1 MESLVLYGRSLLV
14 IHFEYRSVVQAYLNL
29 RKTLLWFKHCHFEF
43 SSLLFYF
50 NFILLHQS
58 HPSIASTFIPPT
70 SKRLNLFACVLCEK
84 SQDWFQSYTCWL
96 VLTQQLFPG
105 LQDDVTGNPCAQCGG
120 RKKCPPSEG
129 VNPRKREEGSCVEKE
144 NRCPLQEG
152 HRRRQWHP
160 IPVLLPG
167 KSHGRRSLVGGSPWG
182 REGSDMTERLHF
194 HFSLSCIGEGNG
206 NPFQCSCLENRRG
219 GGAWWAAV
227 YGVAQSWTQLMRLSS
242 SSNSRRKD
250 MEAQVRMEKLRR
262 WRGTPC
268 CPPWKGLRP
277 TPVEKGQGWALPRSP
292 DLHSNHSPSCSDG
305 RHLTDCLTGGPKG
318 WSSQSGVWAESDF
331 LCSRH
336 CSHVSYGTG
345 LQLQLWQSYSSFKT
359 QLDSHHLR

>member
-1 MESLVLYGRSLLV
+1 MSDSLRPHGPQHARPPCPSPMPQVHWVGDAIQPFHPVFSPSPT
-14 IHFEYRSVVQAYLNL
+14 FNL
-29 RKTLLWFKHCHFEF
+29 SQHQGLFQWV
-43 SSLLFYF
+43 SSL
-50 NFILLHQS
+50 H
-58 HPSIASTFIPPT
+58 
-70 SKRLNLFACVLCEK
+70 
-84 SQDWFQSYTCWL
+84 
-96 VLTQQLFPG
+96 
-105 LQDDVTGNPCAQCGG
+105 
-120 RKKCPPSEG
+120 
-129 VNPRKREEGSCVEKE
+129 
-144 NRCPLQEG
+144 
-152 HRRRQWHP
+152 HR
-160 IPVLLPG
+160 
-167 KSHGRRSLVGGSPWG
+167 
-182 REGSDMTERLHF
+182 D
-194 HFSLSCIGEGNG
+194 
-206 NPFQCSCLENRRG
+206 

-227 YGVAQSWTQLMRLSS
+227 YGVTQSWTQLMRLSS